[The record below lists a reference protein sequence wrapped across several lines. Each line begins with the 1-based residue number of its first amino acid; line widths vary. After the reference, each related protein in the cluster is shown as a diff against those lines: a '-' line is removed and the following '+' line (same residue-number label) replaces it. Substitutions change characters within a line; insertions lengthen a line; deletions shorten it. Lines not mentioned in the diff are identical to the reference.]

1 MPTTPI
7 NSISA
12 KNISQEDQDDLST
25 LLLHSRFLEDNH
37 LTFLKEA
44 ERLLLD
50 SLNSLNEEKDKVNA
64 RSEKCKTA
72 IITLESKLEQQKQRL
87 ESQRKKQQI
96 LEERISLLFRLL
108 NYNQPKLSD
117 TENKFF
123 RDLKDFQIQTKDLSF
138 TVNEVRILIFTSILF
153 FFFYKLE
160 SNRDSFIIIFLVGKK
175 MCKSKNITI
184 FFNFHIKIRKTK
196 YIKSSCYTVC
206 ISTIY

>member
-153 FFFYKLE
+153 FFFI
-160 SNRDSFIIIFLVGKK
+160 N
-175 MCKSKNITI
+175 
-184 FFNFHIKIRKTK
+184 
-196 YIKSSCYTVC
+196 
-206 ISTIY
+206 